1 MEIYLIVAGLSIV
14 SVIGYFIMINIIYF
28 LAPTQIMEDFP
39 EKCPLP
45 TKCTRVADTNNRGY
59 GLESIVLK
67 NSVSDTQKK
76 IKNIITNQTN
86 MNIVNEKEGF
96 IHSVD
101 ITPFFRFYDDIT
113 IKIFEEKGKTNVW
126 LQSQSRLGI
135 HDLYV
140 NEKRIQDLHKK
151 IIKKD

>member
-1 MEIYLIVAGLSIV
+1 MEIYLIVIGLIIASI
-14 SVIGYFIMINIIYF
+14 IGYFIMINVIYF
-28 LAPTQIMEDFP
+28 LAPTKIMEHFP
-39 EKCPLP
+39 KKCPLP
-45 TKCTRVADTNNRGY
+45 TKCTRVADTNTRGY
-59 GLESIVLK
+59 GLKSITLK
-67 NSVSDTQKK
+67 NKVSETQKK
-76 IKNIITNQTN
+76 IKDLIKNKTN

-96 IHSVD
+96 IHSVA

-113 IKIFEEKGKTNVW
+113 IKIFENEGNTNVW

-151 IIKKD
+151 IMKLE

>member
-1 MEIYLIVAGLSIV
+1 MNYYVIIAGLIAISIL
-14 SVIGYFIMINIIYF
+14 GYLSIINLIYF
-28 LAPTQIMEDFP
+28 LAPTKKIEKFP
-39 EKCPLP
+39 KKCRIS
-45 TKCTRVADTNNRGY
+45 TNCTRVADTSTRGY
-59 GLESIVLK
+59 GLKSIKLK
-67 NSVSDTQKK
+67 GNTFDIQKK
-76 IKNIITNQTN
+76 IAGMIEKKTRMTII
-86 MNIVNEKEGF
+86 NEKEGL

-113 IKIFEEKGKTNVW
+113 IKIFESKGLTNVW

-151 IIKKD
+151 IMEIE